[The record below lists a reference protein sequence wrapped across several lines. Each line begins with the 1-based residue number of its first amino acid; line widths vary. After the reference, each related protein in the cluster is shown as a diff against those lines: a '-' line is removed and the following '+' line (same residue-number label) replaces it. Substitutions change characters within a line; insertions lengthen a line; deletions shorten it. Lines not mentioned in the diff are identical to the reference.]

1 MDSYTN
7 LADQP
12 HTLTIKTKDTK
23 SLILKKTFTSEGEA
37 FSYMYEAREYKNN
50 ARNFSFL
57 ITGPNT
63 YYYQG

>member
-1 MDSYTN
+1 MDNYTN

-23 SLILKKTFTSEGEA
+23 SLVLKKTFATESDA
-37 FSYMYEAREYKNN
+37 LAYMYEARQYKNN
-50 ARNFSFL
+50 VRDFSFL

>member
-1 MDSYTN
+1 MDNYMNFT
-7 LADQP
+7 DQP

-23 SLILKKTFTSEGEA
+23 SLILKKTFPTEGEA

-63 YYYQG
+63 YYYQA